1 MPKKL
6 IFTKLFVFFVVKND
20 LNAFFGPN
28 EYIFSVKNNNLY
40 LKEKNQKN
48 VVFGKR
54 MGEIHKFLSFYVKI
68 SQNCLKFLGC
78 PQNFGILHL
87 KM

>member
-1 MPKKL
+1 M

-20 LNAFFGPN
+20 LNAFFAPN
-28 EYIFSVKNNNLY
+28 EYIFSVKNYNLY
-40 LKEKNQKN
+40 LKKKNEKN
-48 VVFGKR
+48 VAFGKR
-54 MGEIHKFLSFYVKI
+54 MGEIRKFLSFYVKI
-68 SQNCLKFLGC
+68 SQNCLEFLGC